1 MTQHKPAIM
10 TPGPMRPRSGS
21 SSRANRLID
30 PIARM
35 NACQDDSGCSQ
46 STITP
51 TVTAGVTYTIVVDG
65 YDGSEVGDFTLTVPP
80 AP

>member
-1 MTQHKPAIM
+1 M
-10 TPGPMRPRSGS
+10 
-21 SSRANRLID
+21 
-30 PIARM
+30 M
-35 NACQDDSGCSQ
+35 NACQDDSGGGQ

-65 YDGSEVGDFTLTVPP
+65 YKGREVGDFTLTVPP